1 MATNRLNKIKITLDQ
16 NGESGY
22 STRLRARGAGMAAA
36 REAICAS
43 GGCTAT
49 CPQEGGKIFSP
60 TRVAADDD
68 IVDAVKIY
76 RYQDADR
83 DHSFGWYL
91 DGDVNTCC
99 QCVENTK

>member
-1 MATNRLNKIKITLDQ
+1 MATDKLNKIKITLDQ

-22 STRLRARGAGMAAA
+22 STRLHARGAGMEAA
-36 REAICAS
+36 RAAICAA

-49 CPQEGGKIFSP
+49 CPPERGKIFSP
-60 TRVAADDD
+60 IRVAADDD

-76 RYQDADR
+76 RYKDTDR
-83 DHSFGWYL
+83 DHSYGWYL